1 MLSWSLLF
9 FILAII
15 AGVFGF
21 GGISAGFA
29 EIGQLLFFF
38 FLVIFA
44 VSLVW
49 GLVTGRRPPP
59 PPF

>member
-29 EIGQLLFFF
+29 ELGQLLFF

-59 PPF
+59 PPI

>member
-1 MLSWSLLF
+1 MLSWSLVF

-29 EIGQLLFFF
+29 EIGQLFFFF
-38 FLVIFA
+38 FLVFFA
-44 VSLVW
+44 VSVVW
-49 GLVTGRRPPP
+49 RLVTGRRPPP
-59 PPF
+59 V